1 MNTKKRL
8 TLILTAV
15 IGSSL
20 ASPALAKDG
29 VVAQTQQILAVLC
42 KASALFDMPSTA
54 CDVEKAVAAAAK
66 AADSVKSAVA
76 SVRKNTVPQALQSA
90 LQPILGEDSGKLDAV
105 RDTIASTLGSGDI
118 GDLQSGIDQISQQI
132 DSLFSDKAAKTAA
145 ALGSGKSQSP
155 TASTEANGAAGQI
168 SGNGATQGLAQV
180 TLAEQAKN
188 AKEFVATAAN
198 GEAAQRIAQ
207 TLSEDT
213 SAVELLTTAQKA
225 ARQSVQRA
233 QTAVSSRA
241 ALQVVGEQLGFMM
254 EQSASHNLLL
264 MQFLANQAQIS
275 ALSAQQ
281 LTTIANQETQRLNG
295 EAAAASASFDGAI
308 SVAKEYPNN
317 IGEFFDGWNKTLA
330 FVGDP
335 TPPNLGNP
343 VP

>member
-8 TLILTAV
+8 ILTLI

-20 ASPALAKDG
+20 ASPALAAKDG
-29 VVAQTQQILAVLC
+29 VVSQTQQILSVLC
-42 KASALFDMPSTA
+42 AASALFDMPSTA
-54 CDVEKAVAAAAK
+54 CDVSKAVESAAK
-66 AADSVKSAVA
+66 AADSVKSAVD
-76 SVRKNTVPQALQSA
+76 SVRKNTIPQALQSA
-90 LQPILGEDSGKLDAV
+90 LQPMLGEESGRLDAV
-105 RDTIASTLGSGDI
+105 RDTIASVLGSGDI
-118 GDLQSGIDQISQQI
+118 GDLQSGIEQINQQI
-132 DSLFSDKAAKTAA
+132 DGIFGDKAAKTAA
-145 ALGSGKSQSP
+145 ALSNGTSQAPGASP
-155 TASTEANGAAGQI
+155 AANAAAGQI

-264 MQFLANQAQIS
+264 TKFLASQAQTMAIS
-275 ALSAQQ
+275 TQQ

-308 SVAKEYPNN
+308 AVAKEYPNN

-330 FVGDP
+330 FVATP
-335 TPPNLGNP
+335 TPPELSNS